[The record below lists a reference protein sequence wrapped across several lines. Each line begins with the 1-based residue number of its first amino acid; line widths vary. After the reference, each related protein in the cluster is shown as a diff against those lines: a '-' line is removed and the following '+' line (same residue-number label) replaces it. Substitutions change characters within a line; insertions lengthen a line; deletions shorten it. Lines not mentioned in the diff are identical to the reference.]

1 MHKISWVF
9 GYGSLMW
16 DPGFQPVETVRAHL
30 SGYSRSFCLISTHY
44 RGTEETP
51 GLVLGL
57 DEERDARCSGL
68 AMRIADPD
76 HGEVMAYLHAREMV
90 TEAYREEVV
99 TLQLEDGRQIEALTY
114 VMRRDHEQYAGHL
127 DIAEQARIIAHAT
140 GGRGPN
146 AEYLFNTARH
156 LAEIGLADAGLDDL
170 SVEVRR
176 LIETTR
182 RSHDD

>member
-16 DPGFQPVETVRAHL
+16 DPGFQPVETVKAHL
-30 SGYSRSFCLISTHY
+30 TGYSRSFCLISTHY
-44 RGTEETP
+44 RGTETQP

-57 DEERDARCSGL
+57 DEEPAARCSGL
-68 AMRIADPD
+68 AMRIHEPD
-76 HGEVMAYLHAREMV
+76 HVEVMAYLHAREMV

-99 TLQLEDGRQIEALTY
+99 TLHLDDGRAVEALTY

-127 DIAEQARIIAHAT
+127 DAAEQARIIATAE

-156 LAEIGLADAGLDDL
+156 LAEIGLADAGLDHL
-170 SVEVRR
+170 SDEVRR
-176 LIETTR
+176 LIDAGR
-182 RSHDD
+182 RSQGD